1 MKVQFIDSHTGGEPT
16 RVIITGGP
24 NLGTEGLAQRMEIF
38 QKEQDGFRR
47 AVINEPRG
55 WEAMVGAL
63 LCEPHDR
70 TCDAGVIFFN
80 NVGYL
85 GMCGHGTIGLAVTL
99 YEMGRVG
106 LGTLRLETPVG
117 IVEAELHSAN
127 RVSIRNVP
135 SYRYK
140 KAVQIDVEG
149 FGKITGDLAWG
160 GNWFF
165 LVEDSP
171 LPLDSQKIKELT
183 ECTLRI
189 RSALEDAGICGENG
203 GVIDHIELFEPSP
216 LEGVQSRN
224 FVLCPGGAYDRS
236 PCGTGTSAKLAC
248 LAEDGK
254 LKPGET
260 WVQESIIGSVF
271 EGAYKWIDNSKILP
285 RITGSAHLSSRGEL
299 LWQEGDPFGEGI

>member
-1 MKVQFIDSHTGGEPT
+1 
-16 RVIITGGP
+16 
-24 NLGTEGLAQRMEIF
+24 MEIF
-38 QKEQDGFRR
+38 QNEQDGFRR

-63 LCEPHDR
+63 LCEPHDK

-106 LGTLRLETPVG
+106 LGTLRLETSVG

-140 KAVQIDVEG
+140 KAVQVDVGG
-149 FGKITGDLAWG
+149 FGEITGDIAWG

-171 LPLDSQKIKELT
+171 LNLDSQKIKELT
-183 ECTLRI
+183 EFALHI
-189 RSALEDAGICGENG
+189 RLALEGAGICGENG

-236 PCGTGTSAKLAC
+236 PCGTGTSAKVAC

-260 WVQESIIGSVF
+260 WMQESIIGSVF
-271 EGAYKWIDNSKILP
+271 EGSYEWIDDSKILP

-299 LWQEGDPFGEGI
+299 LWQEGDPFREGI